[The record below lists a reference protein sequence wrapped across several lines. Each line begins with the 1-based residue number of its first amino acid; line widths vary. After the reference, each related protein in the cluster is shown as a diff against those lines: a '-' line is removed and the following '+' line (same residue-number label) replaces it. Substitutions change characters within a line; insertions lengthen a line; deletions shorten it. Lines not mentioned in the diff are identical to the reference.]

1 MIISQRY
8 AGILILQ
15 LIFLLLLIVF
25 RADHVSHLAQDD
37 SDAIDVHNSLNVS
50 DIAIEIA
57 NNDEGIVEAAHVSG
71 PEYSTHSIVT
81 VPSVPSGSGRRYQ
94 EGRHQYFPVI
104 YLPVFSP
111 PKIHA

>member
-15 LIFLLLLIVF
+15 LIFLLLLIAF

-37 SDAIDVHNSLNVS
+37 NDAIDVHNSLDLS
-50 DIAIEIA
+50 DFNIETA
-57 NNDEGIVEAAHVSG
+57 NNDDDILEAAHISS
-71 PEYSTHSIVT
+71 PEYSTNSIVT
-81 VPSVPSGSGRRYQ
+81 VPSLPSGSGRLYL
-94 EGRHQYFPVI
+94 EGRHPYFPII

-111 PKIHA
+111 PKIRA